1 MIVNQN
7 HTHVRTNPVRLGR
20 IHLYQPHAFKG
31 DGKDAGEQGSSKPK
45 YDIVLSFD
53 KKTQRDDIK
62 ANLAAQKAAVQK
74 AVDSGEWDSQLGGVY
89 AFKDADKAKVQA
101 SMTDKRKVLLADKRP
116 ELKGHFS
123 LKASAKAS
131 RRPVVKYLD
140 KDGVIRTLPQPI
152 LDPDENDEAQVR
164 EAERIR
170 DLWDSLVYPGQNA
183 IVSYTYR
190 AWVMPSGG
198 QGTSAML
205 DNVLILGGG
214 APLGQTPF
222 EEDFDADTLAEINEW
237 ASKHL
242 HADEETVDSETGE
255 IEESESE
262 PEPELEPEEQVEEP
276 AKPARRTSRRKVKP
290 APEPETEPD
299 DFDEEDVD
307 LF

>member
-31 DGKDAGEQGSSKPK
+31 DGKTADEQGASKPK

-53 KKTQRDDIK
+53 KTTQKDDIK

-74 AVDSGEWDSQLGGVY
+74 AVDSGEWDGELGGVY

-116 ELKGHFS
+116 ELKGHYS

-140 KDGVIRTLPQPI
+140 KDGLIRTLPQPI
-152 LDPDENDEAQVR
+152 LDPDENDPEQVK
-164 EAERIR
+164 ESERIR

-222 EEDFDADTLAEINEW
+222 EEDFDADTLAEISEW

-242 HADEETVDSETGE
+242 HDGEEPAATG
-255 IEESESE
+255 E
-262 PEPELEPEEQVEEP
+262 PEPEPEQDDEPVEEP
-276 AKPARRTSRRKVKP
+276 KPVRRAEKKAKAAS
-290 APEPETEPD
+290 EPEVEP
-299 DFDEEDVD
+299 DFDEEDVE

>member
-31 DGKDAGEQGSSKPK
+31 DGKTADEQGASKPK

-53 KKTQRDDIK
+53 KTTQKDDIK

-74 AVDSGEWDSQLGGVY
+74 AVDSGEWDGELGGVY

-101 SMTDKRKVLLADKRP
+101 SMTDKRKVLLADKSP
-116 ELKGHFS
+116 ELKGHYS

-140 KDGVIRTLPQPI
+140 KDGLIRTLPQPI
-152 LDPDENDEAQVR
+152 LDPDENDPEQVK
-164 EAERIR
+164 ESERIR

-222 EEDFDADTLAEINEW
+222 EEDFDADTLAEISEW

-242 HADEETVDSETGE
+242 HDGEEPAATG
-255 IEESESE
+255 E
-262 PEPELEPEEQVEEP
+262 PEPEPEQDDEPVEEP
-276 AKPARRTSRRKVKP
+276 KPVRRAEKKAKAAS
-290 APEPETEPD
+290 EPEVEPD
-299 DFDEEDVD
+299 FDDEDVE

>member
-7 HTHVRTNPVRLGR
+7 HTHVRSNPVRLGR

-31 DGKDAGEQGSSKPK
+31 DGKTADEQGASKPK

-53 KKTQRDDIK
+53 KTTQKDDIK

-74 AVDSGEWDSQLGGVY
+74 AVDSGEWDGELGGVY

-116 ELKGHFS
+116 ELKGHYS

-140 KDGVIRTLPQPI
+140 KDGLIRTLPQPI
-152 LDPDENDEAQVR
+152 LDPDENDPEQVK
-164 EAERIR
+164 ESERIR

-222 EEDFDADTLAEINEW
+222 EEDFDADTLAEISEW

-242 HADEETVDSETGE
+242 HDGEEPAATG
-255 IEESESE
+255 E
-262 PEPELEPEEQVEEP
+262 PEPEPEQDDEPVEEP
-276 AKPARRTSRRKVKP
+276 KPVRRAEKKAKAAS
-290 APEPETEPD
+290 EPEVEPD
-299 DFDEEDVD
+299 FDDEDVE

>member
-31 DGKDAGEQGSSKPK
+31 DGKTADEQGASKPK

-53 KKTQRDDIK
+53 KTTQKDDVK

-74 AVDSGEWDSQLGGVY
+74 AVDSGEWDGELGGVY

-116 ELKGHFS
+116 ELKGHYS

-140 KDGVIRTLPQPI
+140 KDGLIRTLPQPI
-152 LDPDENDEAQVR
+152 LDPDENDPEQVK
-164 EAERIR
+164 ESERIR

-222 EEDFDADTLAEINEW
+222 EEDFDADTLAEISEW

-242 HADEETVDSETGE
+242 HDGEEPAATG
-255 IEESESE
+255 E
-262 PEPELEPEEQVEEP
+262 PEPEPEQDDEPVEEP
-276 AKPARRTSRRKVKP
+276 KPVRRAEKKAKAAS
-290 APEPETEPD
+290 EPEVEPD
-299 DFDEEDVD
+299 FDDEDVE

>member
-31 DGKDAGEQGSSKPK
+31 DGKTADEQGASKPK

-53 KKTQRDDIK
+53 KTTQKDDIK

-74 AVDSGEWDSQLGGVY
+74 AVDSGEWDGELGGVY

-116 ELKGHFS
+116 ELKGHYS

-140 KDGVIRTLPQPI
+140 KDGLIRTLPQPI
-152 LDPDENDEAQVR
+152 LDPDENDPEQVK
-164 EAERIR
+164 ESERIR

-222 EEDFDADTLAEINEW
+222 EEDFDADTLAEISEW

-242 HADEETVDSETGE
+242 HDGEEPAATG
-255 IEESESE
+255 E
-262 PEPELEPEEQVEEP
+262 PEPEPEQDDEPVEEP
-276 AKPARRTSRRKVKP
+276 KPVRRAEKKAKAAS
-290 APEPETEPD
+290 EPEVEPD
-299 DFDEEDVD
+299 FDDEDVD

>member
-31 DGKDAGEQGSSKPK
+31 DGKTADEQGASKPK

-53 KKTQRDDIK
+53 KTTQKDDIK

-74 AVDSGEWDSQLGGVY
+74 AVDSGEWDGELGGVY

-116 ELKGHFS
+116 ELKGHYS

-140 KDGVIRTLPQPI
+140 KDGLIRTLPQPI
-152 LDPDENDEAQVR
+152 LDPDENDPEQVK
-164 EAERIR
+164 ESERIR

-222 EEDFDADTLAEINEW
+222 EEDFDADTLAEISEW

-242 HADEETVDSETGE
+242 HDGEEPAATG
-255 IEESESE
+255 E
-262 PEPELEPEEQVEEP
+262 PEPEPEQDDEPVEEP
-276 AKPARRTSRRKVKP
+276 KPVRRAEKKAKAAS
-290 APEPETEPD
+290 EPEVEPD
-299 DFDEEDVD
+299 FDDEDV
-307 LF
+307 

>member
-31 DGKDAGEQGSSKPK
+31 DGKTADEQGASKPK

-53 KKTQRDDIK
+53 KTTQKDDIK

-74 AVDSGEWDSQLGGVY
+74 AVDSGEWDGELGGVY

-116 ELKGHFS
+116 ELKGHYS

-140 KDGVIRTLPQPI
+140 KDGLIRTLPQPI
-152 LDPDENDEAQVR
+152 LDPDENDPEQVK
-164 EAERIR
+164 ESERIR

-222 EEDFDADTLAEINEW
+222 EEDFDADTLAEISEW

-242 HADEETVDSETGE
+242 HDGEEPAATG
-255 IEESESE
+255 E
-262 PEPELEPEEQVEEP
+262 PEPEPEQDDEPV
-276 AKPARRTSRRKVKP
+276 
-290 APEPETEPD
+290 
-299 DFDEEDVD
+299 
-307 LF
+307 

>member
-31 DGKDAGEQGSSKPK
+31 DGKTADEQGASKPK

-53 KKTQRDDIK
+53 KTTQKDDIK

-74 AVDSGEWDSQLGGVY
+74 AVDSGEWDSELGGVY

-116 ELKGHFS
+116 ELKGHYS

-140 KDGVIRTLPQPI
+140 KDGLIRTLPQPI
-152 LDPDENDEAQVR
+152 LDPDENDPEQVK
-164 EAERIR
+164 ESERIR

-222 EEDFDADTLAEINEW
+222 EEDFDADTLAEISEW

-242 HADEETVDSETGE
+242 HDGEEPAATG
-255 IEESESE
+255 ESE
-262 PEPELEPEEQVEEP
+262 PEPEPEPDDEPAEEP
-276 AKPARRTSRRKVKP
+276 KPVRRAGKKAKP
-290 APEPETEPD
+290 APEPEVEPD
-299 DFDEEDVD
+299 FDDEDVD

>member
-31 DGKDAGEQGSSKPK
+31 DGKTADEQGASKPK

-53 KKTQRDDIK
+53 KTTQKDDIK

-74 AVDSGEWDSQLGGVY
+74 AVDSGEWDGELGGVY

-116 ELKGHFS
+116 ELKGHYS

-140 KDGVIRTLPQPI
+140 KDGLIRTLPQPI
-152 LDPDENDEAQVR
+152 LDPDENDPEQVK
-164 EAERIR
+164 ESERIR

-222 EEDFDADTLAEINEW
+222 EEDFDADTLAEISEW

-242 HADEETVDSETGE
+242 HDGEEPAATG
-255 IEESESE
+255 E
-262 PEPELEPEEQVEEP
+262 PEPEPEQDDEPVEEP
-276 AKPARRTSRRKVKP
+276 KPVRRAEKKAKAAS
-290 APEPETEPD
+290 EPEVEPD
-299 DFDEEDVD
+299 FDDEDVE

>member
-31 DGKDAGEQGSSKPK
+31 DGKTADEQGASKPK

-53 KKTQRDDIK
+53 KTTQKDDIK

-74 AVDSGEWDSQLGGVY
+74 AVDSGEWDGELGGVY

-116 ELKGHFS
+116 ELKGHYS

-140 KDGVIRTLPQPI
+140 KDGLIRTLPQPI
-152 LDPDENDEAQVR
+152 LDPDENDPEQVK
-164 EAERIR
+164 ESERIR

-222 EEDFDADTLAEINEW
+222 EEDFDADTLAEISEW

-242 HADEETVDSETGE
+242 HDGEEPAATG
-255 IEESESE
+255 ESE
-262 PEPELEPEEQVEEP
+262 PEPEPEPDDEPAEEP
-276 AKPARRTSRRKVKP
+276 KPVRRAGKKAKP
-290 APEPETEPD
+290 APEPEVEPD
-299 DFDEEDVD
+299 FDDEDVD

>member
-31 DGKDAGEQGSSKPK
+31 DGKTADEQGASKPK

-53 KKTQRDDIK
+53 KTTQKDDIK

-74 AVDSGEWDSQLGGVY
+74 AVDSGEWDGELGGVY
-89 AFKDADKAKVQA
+89 AFKDADKAQVQA

-116 ELKGHFS
+116 ELKGHYS

-140 KDGVIRTLPQPI
+140 KDGLIRTLPQPI
-152 LDPDENDEAQVR
+152 LDPDENDPEQVK
-164 EAERIR
+164 ESERIR

-222 EEDFDADTLAEINEW
+222 EEDFDADTLAEISEW

-242 HADEETVDSETGE
+242 HDGEEPAATG
-255 IEESESE
+255 E
-262 PEPELEPEEQVEEP
+262 PEPEPEQDDEPVEEP
-276 AKPARRTSRRKVKP
+276 KPVRRAEKKAKAAS
-290 APEPETEPD
+290 EPEVEPD
-299 DFDEEDVD
+299 FDDEDVE

>member
-7 HTHVRTNPVRLGR
+7 QTHVRTNPVRLGR

-31 DGKDAGEQGSSKPK
+31 DGKTADEQGASKPK

-53 KKTQRDDIK
+53 KTTQKDDIK

-74 AVDSGEWDSQLGGVY
+74 AVDSGEWDGELGGVY

-116 ELKGHFS
+116 ELKGHYS

-140 KDGVIRTLPQPI
+140 KDGLIRTLPQPI
-152 LDPDENDEAQVR
+152 LDPDENDPEQVK
-164 EAERIR
+164 ESERIR

-222 EEDFDADTLAEINEW
+222 EEDFDADTLAEISEW

-242 HADEETVDSETGE
+242 HDGEEPAATG
-255 IEESESE
+255 E
-262 PEPELEPEEQVEEP
+262 PEPEPEQDDEPVEEP
-276 AKPARRTSRRKVKP
+276 KPVRRAEKKAKAAS
-290 APEPETEPD
+290 EPEVEPD
-299 DFDEEDVD
+299 FDDEDVD

>member
-31 DGKDAGEQGSSKPK
+31 DGKTADEQGASKPK

-53 KKTQRDDIK
+53 KTSQKDDIK

-74 AVDSGEWDSQLGGVY
+74 AVDSGEWDSELGGVY

-116 ELKGHFS
+116 ELKGHYS

-140 KDGVIRTLPQPI
+140 KDGLIRTLPQPI
-152 LDPDENDEAQVR
+152 LDPDENDPEQVK

-222 EEDFDADTLAEINEW
+222 EEDFDADTLAEISEW

-242 HADEETVDSETGE
+242 HDGEEPTTAGAP
-255 IEESESE
+255 E
-262 PEPELEPEEQVEEP
+262 PEPEPDDEPVEEP
-276 AKPARRTSRRKVKP
+276 KSARRSGKKAKP
-290 APEPETEPD
+290 APEPEVEPD
-299 DFDEEDVD
+299 FDDEEVD

>member
-31 DGKDAGEQGSSKPK
+31 DGKTADEQGASKPK

-53 KKTQRDDIK
+53 KTTQKDDIK

-74 AVDSGEWDSQLGGVY
+74 AVDSGEWDSELGGVY

-116 ELKGHFS
+116 ELKGHYS

-140 KDGVIRTLPQPI
+140 KDGLIRTLPQPI
-152 LDPDENDEAQVR
+152 LDPDENDPEQVK

-222 EEDFDADTLAEINEW
+222 EEDFDADTLAEISEW

-242 HADEETVDSETGE
+242 HDG
-255 IEESESE
+255 EESSATGESE
-262 PEPELEPEEQVEEP
+262 PEPEPEPDDEPVEEP
-276 AKPARRTSRRKVKP
+276 KPVRRAGKKAKPAS
-290 APEPETEPD
+290 EPEVEPD
-299 DFDEEDVD
+299 FDDEDVE